1 MHQNYPGLTYVLYY
15 EKVGIYNEIIISL
28 VVQVRHFQASFKT
41 ITLDR
46 GFELSIPVSVFGVQ
60 HLAIKTND
68 TCVQCKTCR
77 MDKS

>member
-41 ITLDR
+41 ITLDQ
-46 GFELSIPVSVFGVQ
+46 GFELSVFRVQ

-68 TCVQCKTCR
+68 TCVQCKTYR

>member
-1 MHQNYPGLTYVLYY
+1 MFFYY

-28 VVQVRHFQASFKT
+28 VVQVRQFQASFKT
-41 ITLDR
+41 QNSITLDQ
-46 GFELSIPVSVFGVQ
+46 GFELSVFRVQ